1 MKRKVHVV
9 DYGIINLKNIVRGL
23 EKVDAEVK
31 VCSHPTQLQCAS
43 NIVVPGVGAFQTGMK
58 QLRERGFDEGLTHA
72 VERGLP
78 TLGICLGMQLFMQ
91 ESFEHGQQSGLGF
104 ITGSVEQIP
113 SEATDGQK
121 RKVPHIGWTQLIVP
135 DGRNSWL
142 GTCLEPLDNLKD
154 SYCYFVHS
162 YTVKAREE
170 EHILAKSVYQGL
182 PIVAA
187 VQSENVMG
195 VQFHPERSGP
205 VGLSILNAF
214 VNLT

>member
-1 MKRKVHVV
+1 M
-9 DYGIINLKNIVRGL
+9 
-23 EKVDAEVK
+23 
-31 VCSHPTQLQCAS
+31 
-43 NIVVPGVGAFQTGMK
+43 
-58 QLRERGFDEGLTHA
+58 
-72 VERGLP
+72 
-78 TLGICLGMQLFMQ
+78 
-91 ESFEHGQQSGLGF
+91 
-104 ITGSVEQIP
+104 
-113 SEATDGQK
+113 
-121 RKVPHIGWTQLIVP
+121 
-135 DGRNSWL
+135 
-142 GTCLEPLDNLKD
+142 GTCLEPLDDLRD

-170 EHILAKSVYQGL
+170 EHILAKSVYQDL